1 MVDLYDEFIN
11 KTAGLPFS
19 LVDDCKDFMNS
30 IKIAESLINDD
41 SVYQIYILVASW
53 KCGDITNNKDF
64 KIMQQSLQR
73 PMSFMFFD
81 RFGRSIWLDKVT
93 YKYKDKRIY
102 VDTSFINRESPQ
114 LLINYKR

>member
-1 MVDLYDEFIN
+1 MIDLYEEFIN
-11 KTAGLPFS
+11 KTPDLPFS

-81 RFGRSIWLDKVT
+81 RFGRSIWLDKVI

>member
-1 MVDLYDEFIN
+1 MVDLYDEFID
-11 KTAGLPFS
+11 KTPGLP
-19 LVDDCKDFMNS
+19 LKMINDCKDFMEAV
-30 IKIAESLINDD
+30 KIAESLIDDD

-81 RFGRSIWLDKVT
+81 RFGRSIWLDKVI